1 MTDQLNPT
9 ARTPGRKPQINIEVT
24 EEEKVFFGQLA
35 AARRLKIAALVR
47 ELLNAEAARLGIPAQ
62 LDAFKSEAYG
72 SHRSR
77 YQYVIKADEPTETK
91 LGVFR
96 QFLLKFKADCDFS
109 ITSYEPNIY
118 HTGIQCTAYS
128 SSGENSNTIYIGIA
142 SDRLLNYKE
151 RREIDGVWS
160 EVLGLSLNLED
171 KWDGTSYVV
180 EKRRT
185 LRGKQMLL
193 KQFVE
198 KYRGAKLDINDAYN
212 GGTAFKVVASTEQEK
227 TSILIEYLPQRA
239 GEAAE
244 LRTGLDEY
252 QKQASL

>member
-9 ARTPGRKPQINIEVT
+9 SRTPGRKPQINLEVT

-35 AARRLKIAALVR
+35 DARRLKLAALVR

-62 LDAFKSEAYG
+62 LDAFKIEANG
-72 SHRSR
+72 SR
-77 YQYVIKADEPTETK
+77 YQYVIKADELTATK

-109 ITSYEPNIY
+109 ITSYEPNVY
-118 HTGIQCTAYS
+118 HAGIQCTAYS

-151 RREIDGVWS
+151 RKEIDGVWS

-198 KYRGAKLDINDAYN
+198 KYRGAKLDSNDAYN

-227 TSILIEYLPQRA
+227 TAILIEYLPQRA

-244 LRTGLDEY
+244 LRIGLDEY
-252 QKQASL
+252 QKQASS

>member
-1 MTDQLNPT
+1 MADQSNPT
-9 ARTPGRKPQINIEVT
+9 PRAPGRKPQINIEVT

-35 AARRLKIAALVR
+35 DARGAKLAALVR

-62 LDAFKSEAYG
+62 LDAFRSEALG
-72 SHRSR
+72 SHYSR
-77 YQYVIKADEPTETK
+77 YQYIIKADEPTEAK

-109 ITSYEPNIY
+109 ITGYEPNVY
-118 HTGIQCTAYS
+118 HAGIQCTAYS

-142 SDRLLNYKE
+142 SDQLLNYKE
-151 RREIDGVWS
+151 RKEIDRVWS

-171 KWDGTSYVV
+171 KWDGTSYLV

-193 KQFVE
+193 KQFIE

-212 GGTAFKVVASTEQEK
+212 GGTTFKVVASTEQEN
-227 TSILIEYLPQRA
+227 TPILIEYLPQRA

-244 LRTGLDEY
+244 LRAGLAEY
-252 QKQASL
+252 QRQASL